1 MGLLKGLIG
10 AAVLVACFTGAA
22 GAQTRPFILT
32 QTGSKTVPLPTPAFD
47 RGPSNVELVNRA
59 LNPGAPAPGVPL
71 PHPDLSTP
79 GGSQPE
85 ASDGPQVFAR
95 QEDGG
100 GVLGFRVPIPAER
113 AGPQVPTTYGVDAS
127 SSERPSERR

>member
-10 AAVLVACFTGAA
+10 ASVLMACFAGEA
-22 GAQTRPFILT
+22 GAQTRPFILM
-32 QTGSKTVPLPTPAFD
+32 QTGTKAVPLPTPAFD

-71 PHPDLSTP
+71 PHPDLSTS
-79 GGSQPE
+79 GGSQPG

-95 QEDGG
+95 QEEGG

-113 AGPQVPTTYGVDAS
+113 AAPRVPTTYGVDAL
-127 SSERPSERR
+127 SSELPTERR